1 MRIIGIDPGYA
12 IVGFG
17 VIDYNSNKFKALRYG
32 AITTKSH
39 TDFSDRLGE
48 IYDDLTQVISEEN
61 PDYLSLESLFFTS
74 NQKTAMAVAQARGV
88 ILLAA
93 KKLQVPVFEY
103 TPMQVKQSVSG
114 YGKATKKQV
123 QEMTRRIL
131 NLQSIP
137 KPDDAADALAI
148 AVCHAYSFNSLQYGI
163 NKTKRQSQ
171 GYY

>member
-1 MRIIGIDPGYA
+1 MRVIGIDPGYA

-17 VIDYNSNKFKALRYG
+17 VLEYKGNKFNPLNYG
-32 AITTKSH
+32 VIKTDSH
-39 TDFSDRLGE
+39 TDFSDRIEE
-48 IYDDLTQVISEEN
+48 IYDDLTQILNATKPE
-61 PDYLSLESLFFTS
+61 YMAIESLFFTT
-74 NQKTAMAVAQARGV
+74 NQKTAMAVAQARGI

-93 KKLQVPVFEY
+93 KKANVPVFEY
-103 TPMQVKQSVSG
+103 TPMQIKQSVSG

-131 NLQSIP
+131 NLETIP

-148 AVCHAYSFNSLQYGI
+148 AVCHSYSFNSLQYGM
-163 NKTKRQSQ
+163 NTTKRQMQ